1 MNLVTWTKVH
11 FLEEIKYKIHLK
23 ASGRLFMWSA
33 KKYCF
38 TEVQLDKMAFCT
50 VLTYSF
56 EDPLFIIEKHEKG
69 HNKT

>member
-1 MNLVTWTKVH
+1 
-11 FLEEIKYKIHLK
+11 
-23 ASGRLFMWSA
+23 MWSA